1 MCRFGGK
8 KRKTKRHI
16 SKMLAQRMFAVLA
29 CTVQGFK
36 RFYLFFF
43 YFVSSFSLLLN
54 MSLMWIWQLI
64 RVDFRDEQRPTE
76 VRESGIIKSVLCC
89 RDVVTPRT
97 KLNSA
102 LIVEYVFSFCYWG
115 EIHRYLFSTWH
126 IRIMKNNTPACSQ
139 HLQLVSLRIGYFIT
153 ISETIWLRRLS
164 TKNI

>member
-1 MCRFGGK
+1 
-8 KRKTKRHI
+8 
-16 SKMLAQRMFAVLA
+16 MFTVLV

-139 HLQLVSLRIGYFIT
+139 HLQLVSLRIGYFIFVYHFWNNLT
-153 ISETIWLRRLS
+153 AEIVDKKYIAYTVVTYCIEILTKTSLS
-164 TKNI
+164 F